1 MDLKLKDKVVLIN
14 GATGGLGRAV
24 CFALKAEGAKIALSG
39 RDPEKVA
46 ALATELDLGPD
57 RLWTNIADVTVEE
70 QVKAYID
77 GAIEHFG
84 HIDIVLP
91 NAGYEGK
98 WEFNDQLTKENFNK
112 VFGINV
118 LGVMFML
125 KYGGA
130 ALAAQGSGSIV
141 ITSSIGGVVGSPGM
155 AIYCASKHAVQ
166 GLMKSAARELGPK
179 GVSVKSINPDGI
191 YTPMLSRIG
200 KNALG
205 DSMTEEERLAALTAG
220 TYDKRAATPEEVA
233 YLILYYASPWA
244 QHIYGSKVVI
254 DGANGDGDTVRP

>member
-14 GATGGLGRAV
+14 GATGGIGRAV
-24 CFALKAEGAKIALSG
+24 CFALKEEGAKIALSG
-39 RDPEKVA
+39 RNEEKVS
-46 ALATELDLGPD
+46 ALAAELDLGPD
-57 RLWTNIADVTVEE
+57 RLWTNIADVRCEE
-70 QVKAYID
+70 QVKAFID

-84 HIDIVLP
+84 HIDSVLA

-98 WEFNDQLTKENFNK
+98 WEFNDQLSKENFDE
-112 VFGINV
+112 VFGVNV

-130 ALAAQGSGSIV
+130 ALAAQGHGSIV
-141 ITSSIGGVVGSPGM
+141 VTSSIGGVVGSPGM

-179 GVSVKSINPDGI
+179 VVNVNSINPDGV
-191 YTPMLSRIG
+191 YTGMLSRIG

-220 TYDKRAATPEEVA
+220 TYDKRAATPDEVA
-233 YLILYYASPWA
+233 HLILYYASPWA
-244 QHIYGSKVVI
+244 SHIFGTKTVI
-254 DGANGDGDTVRP
+254 DGANGDGETVRP